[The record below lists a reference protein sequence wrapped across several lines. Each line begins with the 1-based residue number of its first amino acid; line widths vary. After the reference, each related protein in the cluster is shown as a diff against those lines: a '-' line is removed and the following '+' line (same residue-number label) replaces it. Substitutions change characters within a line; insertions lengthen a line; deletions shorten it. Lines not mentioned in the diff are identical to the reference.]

1 MPTAGQK
8 KKAEDAARSEQAK
21 KNAKLKPRE
30 FEETTIQ
37 GDDGG
42 REINHRKTNVEF
54 KNLGVENVKIDLAN
68 CGLEHCI
75 QNPDDLTEEEKPYD
89 SMLDVV
95 RNYLIRSF
103 TGTIGSGVVKS
114 YARDVQP
121 FVLWTALTTAYE
133 QEDEYT
139 SKAEL
144 EYVYDQYPLLR
155 QLLMRKAGNIETLF
169 RVEPETGNHIPMT
182 DDSRFDNWMQML
194 VTEYRAWK
202 ILEAEEDP
210 KQRMEQVDINRLPDV
225 EKLNEAIL
233 KHPTIVGLPYITP
246 NILEELQENCKQAF
260 PEDPNAISR
269 PYKIEDKIANP
280 EWEFSTAATIAAK
293 HLAYRKHQKML
304 NEGAKETL
312 KPSTDRIAGTK
323 ENRYKSDKFVSWKDR
338 QGDHQR
344 KDQERFRKD
353 PSLRVRK
360 GECPDYMT
368 GGNDGKGCANNAE
381 YCCRRLFHPRGR
393 FNTVA
398 YKSRESL
405 QKEYE
410 KRISTRQPGNRFGST
425 NYTRYPRQE
434 GRKRANPDIECF
446 NCGKKGH
453 PAFKCQQSKKGNFG
467 ATYDKAQMTEAVVA
481 GVKAALKEERK
492 KPTKAKAKRRRSVES
507 DFDESILDYD
517 ESDDETPAKSA
528 KKAKKTSIGAVKSLG
543 MYPHRHVGN
552 VLAVMMLILSL
563 HGAGDV
569 MQPTSKSGCNMHD
582 QVGWA
587 DDNITMAT
595 SWAEATERQLNEQPN
610 HPKTPNP
617 IVQITL
623 NLITTLTGLAIGLIM
638 STKRRLP
645 PRRRQTKVKPTGKTS
660 LDGHKVY
667 ASSKRKYSNI
677 HIVSPRARSQNVVW
691 RSPLIWR
698 NQEGWELRQV
708 GESVTAKQNRHRKS
722 VRDRLIATLHERKRK
737 ARDAVRDQPDHDLP
751 VFDSG
756 ANIHGTGNVKHF
768 HTLRFFATPRILNG
782 AGGTTHQVLG
792 IGSVK
797 FKTKDADGFECVVEF
812 DGVRY
817 APDLTALYIDT
828 TALRNQHDWKVEGE
842 KGHITWITP
851 KGVRLPLLVV
861 DGLEYL
867 DGTYLS
873 RTETANHRVNG
884 FVSKAFRER
893 VEEMSDTELTDE
905 VDKGDLNRWQDHHVR
920 LHLAKGGTLV
930 VAKDAP
936 SEWLRVHHLLGHPP
950 ARVTSAHCRK
960 YGIPL
965 SQVENRFCESCLAAG
980 QTKKPR
986 GKKRKVNTRP
996 KPLTKFSCD
1005 VWGPTKQ
1012 KSGKE
1017 GARWILMYID
1027 HATDECF
1034 SYPLAHLR
1042 NIPARTAEFLADVRK
1057 GRREAGEV
1065 DVELPTTMHSDS
1077 ASYFRSA
1084 AMAQVARQMNTSLTF
1099 SPPETQNKNGKIERY
1114 FGLIGKR
1121 ALALL
1126 VAAGLPESD
1135 WLYAWLYANQL
1146 HTRTVRNG
1154 DTGATSPFEKRY
1166 GHAPG
1171 DVTKTH
1177 LPFGAR
1183 CSVWQPKAQRDGKLG
1198 KRARLGI
1205 VIGYDDQTQA
1215 PIVRITTKTGRK
1227 VLRVTSQW
1235 RLDPRLPPGVYE
1247 NAGPLL
1253 PDLKGEDEEEELN
1266 PIIEKQPDEERDT
1279 KEEKRA
1285 RFAQTSTYVPPQD
1298 LLGDPQGDEEEVAQ
1312 AEQMADEDMELHEP
1326 EMEAE
1331 EEEEPQKRDTI
1342 EVLPGTGYRLVA
1354 GIKAVVTWGKGMA
1367 AETSEVQHARTKGTA
1382 YSLKTAI
1389 RIWPGY
1395 EKELRKA
1402 AQVEVD
1408 GLRKMCLEPI
1418 PQHEFT
1424 AHDRAHVSTL
1434 STIYSLKW
1442 EGDHFSKGK
1451 MRAVFRG
1458 EKEVKDEDYIQSSST
1473 VPRLSSIRAFLALTP
1488 RRGVRWGAMR
1498 MDVSQAY
1505 LRADLEPIPRNK
1517 RRVVG
1522 LPADVTPRW
1531 PDGEPI
1537 RFKLT
1542 HSIYG
1547 MHSAGWMWA
1556 EKLSTYLTHLG
1567 FTRNKHEP
1575 NLWRKGDLHVIVYV
1589 DDLGVRGPQ
1598 DKMNWFQR
1606 CMEREFGNVKPN
1618 PLDFLLGMQIV
1629 SNPETGSLGVHSA
1642 SYIDG
1647 MVAVEG
1653 LEGLKDRQVPLP
1665 PGTRIDSTQR
1675 TTEPDTKTRQAY
1687 QRLLGQVSY
1696 LAAWTHPDL
1705 SYPVSALASVASAP
1719 TMNHLKLLKRTV
1731 GYLKKTGRSLG
1742 LKWNSENEISKMNS
1756 KICAEHRE
1764 KPGGQNKASKVN
1776 PPPVQWEPNVL
1787 QVWTDASWAQEDES
1801 CSQSGFVAMMNGG
1814 PVHWYSK
1821 RQEFAAL
1828 SSTEAEIMAAV
1839 TALRYTLHMK
1849 AMLEEMGFPQGAVK
1863 IHVDA
1868 ANAIRF
1874 CTEEKIT
1881 KRNHHIGVRYHR
1893 MRHHI
1898 KVADVEVVFCRTA
1911 DMLADTATKN
1921 AAEVQFKGV
1930 IDAVMNDFGTDACRI
1945 ETTAE

>member
-1 MPTAGQK
+1 MVLTATQK
-8 KKAEDAARSEQAK
+8 KKAEEAARSEQAK

-42 REINHRKTNVEF
+42 REINHRKTNMEF
-54 KNLGVENVKIDLAN
+54 KNLGDQNVKIDLAN

-75 QNPDDLTEEEKPYD
+75 QDPNDLAEDEKPYG

-95 RNYLIRSF
+95 RNYLTRSF

-114 YARDVQP
+114 HPRDVLP
-121 FVLWTALTTAYE
+121 FVLWTALTKAYE

-144 EYVYDQYPLLR
+144 EYVYDQFPHLA
-155 QLLMRKAGNIETLF
+155 QLLMRKATDPLYRI
-169 RVEPETGNHIPMT
+169 EPETGNQIPMT
-182 DDSRFDNWMQML
+182 EDSRIDNWVNTL
-194 VTEYRAWK
+194 ETEYRHWQ
-202 ILEAEEDP
+202 ILKAEEKP
-210 KQRMEQVDINRLPDV
+210 EERMDQVHINQLPDV
-225 EKLNEAIL
+225 EKLHEAMI
-233 KHPTIVGLPYITP
+233 KHPTLVGLVYMTP
-246 NILEELQENCKQAF
+246 GTLEELQQNCKEAF
-260 PEDPNAISR
+260 PEDPTAVSR
-269 PYKIEDKIANP
+269 PYKLEDKIAHN

-293 HLAYRKHQKML
+293 YLAYRKHQKML
-304 NEGAKETL
+304 NDGAKEAI
-312 KPSTDRIAGTK
+312 KPHVDRIAGTK
-323 ENRYKSDKFVSWKDR
+323 ENRYRNEKTVSWKDR
-338 QGDHQR
+338 KIATENRYR
-344 KDQERFRKD
+344 KDQ
-353 PSLRVRK
+353 SLRVRR

-368 GGNDGKGCANNAE
+368 GGNDGKGCSNNGE
-381 YCCRRLFHPRGR
+381 YCGRKLFHPRGR
-393 FNTVA
+393 FNTVV
-398 YKSRESL
+398 YKSRDNL

-410 KRISTRQPGNRFGST
+410 KRMASRQPGNRYGNT
-425 NYTRYPRQE
+425 GNTKHPRYPRNE
-434 GRKRANPDIECF
+434 VRRKSNPDIECF
-446 NCGKKGH
+446 NCGKRGH
-453 PAFKCQQSKKGNFG
+453 PAFKCQQPKKGTDGANF
-467 ATYDKAQMTEAVVA
+467 DKAQMTEAVVA

-492 KPTKAKAKRRRSVES
+492 KKPKAKTKRRRSEDS
-507 DFDESILDYD
+507 DYFDESLLDY
-517 ESDDETPAKSA
+517 ESDEEEARPS
-528 KKAKKTSIGAVKSLG
+528 KKAKSGKIAAVVLGKSLG
-543 MYPHRHVGN
+543 MYWRRHVGR
-552 VLAVMMLILSL
+552 VLAVMMLIL
-563 HGAGDV
+563 HMCGAGDV
-569 MQPTSKSGCNMHD
+569 MQPTSEPGCTRTTQVEWTDINKTSNWTKETKRHLPELQD
-582 QVGWA
+582 Q
-587 DDNITMAT
+587 
-595 SWAEATERQLNEQPN
+595 
-610 HPKTPNP
+610 PKNPNP
-617 IVQITL
+617 IAQITL
-623 NLITTLTGLAIGLIM
+623 NLMTTLTGLAIGLIM
-638 STKRRLP
+638 STKQRLP
-645 PRRRQTKVKPTGKTS
+645 PRRRQTKVKPTGKLT
-660 LDGHKVY
+660 LEGHKVY

-677 HIVSPRARSQNVVW
+677 HIVSPRTRSQNVVW

-698 NQEGWELRQV
+698 NSEGWEVRQL
-708 GESVTAKQNRHRKS
+708 GESVRAKQQRHRQS
-722 VRDRLIATLHERKRK
+722 VKDRLIATLHERKRK
-737 ARDAVRDQPDHDLP
+737 AKEAIPDQQDHDLP

-756 ANIHGTGNVKHF
+756 ANIHGTGNVQHF
-768 HTLRFFATPRILNG
+768 HTLRFFATPRILKG
-782 AGGTTHQVLG
+782 AGGTKHEVLG

-828 TALRNQHDWKVEGE
+828 TALRNQHDWKVDGE
-842 KGHITWITP
+842 KGKITWTTP
-851 KGVRLPLLVV
+851 KGIRLPLLVV

-873 RTETANHRVNG
+873 RAETANHRVNG

-893 VEEMSDTELTDE
+893 VEEMSDTALTGE
-905 VDKGDLNRWQDHHVR
+905 VDKGDLNRWQEHHVR
-920 LHLAKGGTLV
+920 LHLAKRGTLV

-980 QTKKPR
+980 QSKKPR
-986 GKKRKVNTRP
+986 GKRRKINTRP

-1005 VWGPTKQ
+1005 VWGPTKE

-1017 GARWILMYID
+1017 GARWILMYVD
-1027 HATDECF
+1027 HGTDECF

-1084 AMAQVARQMNTSLTF
+1084 AMAQVAQQMNTSLTF
-1099 SPPETQNKNGKIERY
+1099 SPPETQNQNGKIERY

-1126 VAAGLPESD
+1126 IAAGLPESD

-1154 DTGATSPFEKRY
+1154 ETGATSPFEKRH

-1215 PIVRITTKTGRK
+1215 PIVRVTTKTGK
-1227 VLRVTSQW
+1227 SVLRVTSQW

-1253 PDLKGEDEEEELN
+1253 PDLKGEDEEEEPN
-1266 PIIEKQPDEERDT
+1266 PIIEQQPDEERGAQ
-1279 KEEKRA
+1279 EEKRTA
-1285 RFAQTSTYVPPQD
+1285 HAPTSAYTPPQD
-1298 LLGDPQGDEEEVAQ
+1298 LLADPEGDDEEAEQ
-1312 AEQMADEDMELHEP
+1312 TEQMADEDMELPEP
-1326 EMEAE
+1326 ETGAE
-1331 EEEEPQKRDTI
+1331 EEEEPQRRDTI

-1354 GIKAVVTWGKGMA
+1354 GIRAVVTWGKGVA
-1367 AETSEVQHARTKGTA
+1367 AEDPEVQHARTKGTA
-1382 YSLKTAI
+1382 HSLKTAI
-1389 RIWPGY
+1389 RTWPGY

-1402 AQVEVD
+1402 AKVEVD
-1408 GLRKMCLEPI
+1408 GLQKMCLEPI

-1424 AHDRAHVSTL
+1424 AHDRANVSTL

-1473 VPRLSSIRAFLALTP
+1473 VPRLSSIRAFLAMTP
-1488 RRGVRWGAMR
+1488 GKGVRWGAMR

-1505 LRADLEPIPRNK
+1505 LRADLEPIPRNI

-1589 DDLGVRGPQ
+1589 DDLGVRGPE
-1598 DKMNWFQR
+1598 DKMDWFQK

-1675 TTEPDTKTRQAY
+1675 TAEPDPKTRHAY

-1742 LKWNSENEISKMNS
+1742 LKWNSENEISKVNS
-1756 KICAEHRE
+1756 KICDKNEN
-1764 KPGGQNKASKVN
+1764 KPTSKLN

-1881 KRNHHIGVRYHR
+1881 KRNHHIGVRHHR

-1898 KVADVEVVFCRTA
+1898 KVGDVEVVFCRTA

-1945 ETTAE
+1945 EMTA